1 MGGSCCHSSAVCCA
15 SPAFPCGSGRMC
27 SPSSWLRQILPLCF
41 DPMLF
46 CLFWILALSQSPF
59 VPVFSHSTSLFL
71 SVLRVIP
78 FKKRKCSLN
87 FSSSRALMLL
97 STLSH
102 FSIFEDSSYP
112 ASSLIHCTS
121 HCSLALTSSLQLN
134 HFY

>member
-1 MGGSCCHSSAVCCA
+1 MPSLAQRIEVMGGSCCHSSAVCCA

-59 VPVFSHSTSLFL
+59 VPVFSHLTSLFL

-97 STLSH
+97 STLSLI
-102 FSIFEDSSYP
+102 S
-112 ASSLIHCTS
+112 ASSKTHHTPLPLSFTVPPT
-121 HCSLALTSSLQLN
+121 AVWP
-134 HFY
+134 